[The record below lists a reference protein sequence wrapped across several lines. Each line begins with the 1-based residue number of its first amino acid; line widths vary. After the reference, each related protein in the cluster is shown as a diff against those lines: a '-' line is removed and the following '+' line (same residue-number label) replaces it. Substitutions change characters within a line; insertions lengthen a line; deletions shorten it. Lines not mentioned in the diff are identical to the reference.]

1 MRKILIPVIILL
13 ISICGCGKK
22 VGGDPQEIRSVK
34 EEITTKAR
42 VSEEITTASREV
54 VTIKATEPVNVEAI
68 TYEASTEATTFDSQ
82 VATTESASA
91 SMTEATTFVASR
103 VEVTKAEVNTTA
115 APTIATQTVA
125 VQPTTTVATVTVT
138 ELAREET
145 TSAYVPVDYDP
156 NRVVALATAKC
167 MAGGMIRTSDN
178 LDALYASGKI
188 SKADYEDWYPYD
200 GLGYYSVFVET
211 DLKKAST
218 LTGRLL
224 ESEEGIADYIAGML
238 LLEVDPDFY
247 IEYAGATTYRG
258 NMFYEIRCYR

>member
-1 MRKILIPVIILL
+1 M
-13 ISICGCGKK
+13 
-22 VGGDPQEIRSVK
+22 EA
-34 EEITTKAR
+34 TTH
-42 VSEEITTASREV
+42 
-54 VTIKATEPVNVEAI
+54 
-68 TYEASTEATTFDSQ
+68 EASTEATTF
-82 VATTESASA
+82 A
-91 SMTEATTFVASR
+91 ASR
-103 VEVTKAEVNTTA
+103 VEVTTTA
-115 APTIATQTVA
+115 APTVATQTVA
-125 VQPTTTVATVTVT
+125 VQPTTTVATATVT
-138 ELAREET
+138 EPAREET

-247 IEYAGATTYRG
+247 IEYAETTTYGG

>member
-1 MRKILIPVIILL
+1 MRKILIPVMILL

-22 VGGDPQEIRSVK
+22 VGGDPQEISSVK

-68 TYEASTEATTFDSQ
+68 THEASTEATTF
-82 VATTESASA
+82 A
-91 SMTEATTFVASR
+91 ASR
-103 VEVTKAEVNTTA
+103 VEVTTTA

-125 VQPTTTVATVTVT
+125 VQPTTAVATVTAT
-138 ELAREET
+138 EPAREET

-156 NRVVALATAKC
+156 NKVVALTTAKC
-167 MAGGMIRTSDN
+167 MAGWMIRTSDN

-247 IEYAGATTYRG
+247 IEYAGTTTYGG

>member
-1 MRKILIPVIILL
+1 M
-13 ISICGCGKK
+13 
-22 VGGDPQEIRSVK
+22 
-34 EEITTKAR
+34 A
-42 VSEEITTASREV
+42 
-54 VTIKATEPVNVEAI
+54 AI
-68 TYEASTEATTFDSQ
+68 THEASTEATTFDSQ
-82 VATTESASA
+82 VANTESASA
-91 SMTEATTFVASR
+91 SMTVATTFAASR
-103 VEVTKAEVNTTA
+103 VEVTKAEVTKAEVTTTA
-115 APTIATQTVA
+115 APTIATQTIA
-125 VQPTTTVATVTVT
+125 VQPTTTVATVTAT
-138 ELAREET
+138 EPAREET
-145 TSAYVPVDYDP
+145 TGAYVPVDYDP

-188 SKADYEDWYPYD
+188 SKSDYEDWYPYD

-247 IEYAGATTYRG
+247 IEYAGTTTYRG